1 MDLTSLAKLIPATS
15 RLVLDGGAKPGV
27 ETDAANVAM
36 VSVPTSTVRSGD
48 TIQVLPG
55 EHIPVDGII
64 VSGKCCVDESML
76 TGESMYV
83 PWKDC
88 NYESM
93 LSFCIA

>member
-15 RLVLDGGAKPGV
+15 RLVLEGGLRSGV
-27 ETDAANVAM
+27 EADATDVTI

-55 EHIPVDGII
+55 EHIPVDGIV
-64 VSGKCCVDESML
+64 VSGKCSVDESML

-83 PWKDC
+83 RT
-88 NYESM
+88 
-93 LSFCIA
+93 I